1 MMAQDGW
8 SFSFLYMQTGGTAD
22 AGSFEAAA
30 GVSVFRT
37 IWGLSSLQNGPK
49 GL

>member
-1 MMAQDGW
+1 MGQDGW
-8 SFSFLYMQTGGTAD
+8 SFSVLYMQARRTAD